1 MIDLSRIAEQDWT
14 EARRRADI
22 LLKSTLTIR

>member
-1 MIDLSRIAEQDWT
+1 MIDLSQIAEQDWN